1 MRYGSPLRAI
11 VARVRELVSGPR
23 VRDEMDDEFAFH
35 LQLEVEHNERQGMSH
50 DEAVRAATLS
60 FGGVQRMRE
69 ETLDARGFV
78 GFSNAAR
85 DLRFAWRRLVRR
97 PAFAITSIAT
107 VALAIAATAAVGTIV
122 HGVLLRPLP
131 YPDAERLV
139 VIEHDAPG
147 LGVTGAGQ
155 AGAIDALYRSGSS
168 TLEET
173 GLYLVTGSAVSITDG
188 DQPEQ
193 STYAVA
199 TPKVLGMLGART
211 VLGRTF
217 VPDDAGEFRI
227 LISHGLWLRRY
238 GGDSSIIGRDIEVN
252 RSAMQVVGVM
262 TPSFD
267 FPAGAAIW
275 FPLAPDTVSAP
286 LTRLYYSTVARLRP
300 GVSAADAERELATLL
315 PRLPERMPSVTRAQ
329 LQESRLQPR
338 VRGLRESLTA
348 DVRSE
353 LVLLGVAVIVLL
365 VIALVNLANLFLL
378 QAEGVRRE
386 VAVSHALGARR
397 SDVVRRFFTE
407 GLIVAAIGGFLA
419 MPIAAAGIATRF
431 GFSADDIPRLREVSI
446 DWRLPVVIGVLVVL
460 IAAILSTCSFLR
472 TRSGSAIGDAVRGG
486 SRTTA
491 GPSWTRVQRTLV
503 GAQVALALAL
513 LASSALAGKSLWRLL
528 QVDLHFDPRNTLV
541 FDLPLPFSP
550 YRTYVDAVRFHDQ
563 LLDSL
568 RAIPGVTADEAA
580 GLLPLRGSFGGMI
593 EQLSIEGG
601 GKPPVSAD
609 VGFASPDYF
618 RSLSI
623 PMLAG
628 RAFQRSDLREAPAVI
643 VTRSLATA
651 LGIGTTVGAHVRYA
665 TDDAELPSYEIVGIV
680 EDQYGSAIADG
691 PLNVI
696 YFPITM
702 PAGASVVPQSRYIP
716 RGGTSVVVRTLGEP
730 LSMTAAVRRV
740 VQTLDPRL
748 PMANVTTLEA
758 MVATSTARARLVL
771 ALLAFAAA
779 TSLLLGMLG
788 LYGVIAYSVA
798 ARHRDL
804 GIRIAVGA
812 SPRAVMRSILGEGTI
827 VTLLGSV
834 AGIAV
839 AVALGRVMATSLYGV
854 SPFDPTVLTMAL
866 LLTITVSVLATW
878 IPARRAA
885 AIDPVIALRAD
896 S

>member
-11 VARVRELVSGPR
+11 VVRIREMISVPL
-23 VRDEMDDEFAFH
+23 VRDELDDEFTFH
-35 LQLEVEHNERQGMSH
+35 MQMEVEHNERQGMSH
-50 DEAVRAATLS
+50 DDAVRAAKLS

-69 ETLDARGFV
+69 ATLDARGFV
-78 GFSNAAR
+78 GLSNAAR
-85 DLRFAWRRLVRR
+85 DLRHAWRRLVRR

-173 GLYLVTGSAVSITDG
+173 GLYLVSGSAVSITDG

-199 TPKVLGMLGART
+199 TPQTLAILGARAL
-211 VLGRTF
+211 LGRTF
-217 VPDDAGEFRI
+217 IPDDAGEFRI
-227 LISHGLWLRRY
+227 LISHGLWERRY
-238 GGDSSIIGRDIEVN
+238 GGDSSIIGRNIEVN
-252 RSAMQVVGVM
+252 RRSMQVVGVM

-286 LTRLYYSTVARLRP
+286 LTRLYYSSVARLQR
-300 GVSAADAERELATLL
+300 GVTAAEAERELATLL
-315 PRLPERMPSVTRAQ
+315 PRLPERVPSVTPAQ

-338 VRGLRESLTA
+338 VRGLREALTA

-386 VAVSHALGARR
+386 IAVSHALGARQG
-397 SDVVRRFFTE
+397 DVVRRFFTE

-419 MPIAAAGIATRF
+419 LPIAAAGIATRF
-431 GFSADDIPRLREVSI
+431 GFTADDIPRLREVTV
-446 DWRLPVVIGVLVVL
+446 DWRLPVVIGVLALL
-460 IAAILSTCSFLR
+460 IAAILSACSFLR
-472 TRSGSAIGDAVRGG
+472 ARSGNAIGDAVRGG

-528 QVDLHFDPRNTLV
+528 QVDLHFDSRNTLV

-550 YRTYVDAVRFHDQ
+550 YRTYVEAVRFHDQ

-568 RAIPGVTADEAA
+568 RAIPGVTAAEAA
-580 GLLPLRGSFGGMI
+580 GQLPLRGTLGGMT
-593 EQLSIEGG
+593 EQLAVEGS
-601 GKPPVSAD
+601 GKAPVSAT

-618 RSLSI
+618 AALSI

-628 RAFQRSDLREAPAVI
+628 RAFQRTDLREAPAVI
-643 VTRSLATA
+643 LTRSLATA
-651 LGIGTTVGAHVRYA
+651 LGIGTTVGARVRYA
-665 TDDAELPSYEIVGIV
+665 TDNTELPSYEIVGIV
-680 EDQYGSAIADG
+680 EDQYGSAIAEG
-691 PLNVI
+691 PLNVM

-702 PAGASVVPQSRYIP
+702 AAGDSLVPQTRYIP
-716 RGGTSVVVRTLGEP
+716 RGGTSIVVRTLGDP
-730 LSMTAAVRRV
+730 LSMTATVRRV
-740 VQTLDPRL
+740 VQSLDPRL
-748 PMANVTTLEA
+748 PLANVTTLEE

-771 ALLAFAAA
+771 ALLGFAAT

-804 GIRIAVGA
+804 GIRIAIGA
-812 SPRAVMRSILGEGTI
+812 SPHSVMRSILGEGTV
-827 VTLLGSV
+827 VTLLGSI
-834 AGIAV
+834 AGIAM

-854 SPFDPTVLTMAL
+854 SPFDPTVLALAL
-866 LLTITVSVLATW
+866 LLTITVSVVATW

-885 AIDPVIALRAD
+885 AIDPVIALRAED
-896 S
+896 